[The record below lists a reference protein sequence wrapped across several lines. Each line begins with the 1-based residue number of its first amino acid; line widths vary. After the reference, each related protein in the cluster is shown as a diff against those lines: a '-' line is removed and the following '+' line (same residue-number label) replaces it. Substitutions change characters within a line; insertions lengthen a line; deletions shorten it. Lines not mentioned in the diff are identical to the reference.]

1 MHRREERESVQDR
14 DKRSITMLCIILP
27 FYFKANISKENSRKM
42 DKGL

>member
-14 DKRSITMLCIILP
+14 DKRSPIILFIILP
-27 FYFKANISKENSRKM
+27 VYFKANISKENSRKV